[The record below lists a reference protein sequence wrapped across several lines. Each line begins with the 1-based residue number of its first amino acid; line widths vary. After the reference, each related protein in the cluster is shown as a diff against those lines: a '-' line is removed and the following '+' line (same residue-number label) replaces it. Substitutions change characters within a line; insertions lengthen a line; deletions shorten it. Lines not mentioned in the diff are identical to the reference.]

1 MISLGMEHATSL
13 QFISPQKNKN
23 ISLARIDE
31 TSGLSTIRLKEGSM
45 GKSIFL
51 FLCILI
57 LQLIFPHPL
66 QSNKQL
72 RVGVYDNYPL
82 VSVGNDGKVEG
93 FLTDILEYI
102 SSKENWEIDYVPGSL
117 TECLE
122 RLERQEI
129 DLLVGLEYSRA
140 RNKVY
145 DFTYDSVFSDWGII
159 YTQKKSDINQIV
171 NLDNKR
177 IAVVHNDIHYD
188 NLRKLAEQFK
198 LKCRFIE
205 AYEYDAVLQLVA
217 QKRVD
222 AGVVDRLYGLEFE
235 NYYKVSRS
243 PIILSPADIHF
254 AVPKKKHGELT
265 RAIDKHLAPLKAD
278 KGSVYH
284 QSLDKWTPQN
294 AHWTLPR
301 WFAPLLALAG
311 GLIVLFLG
319 TGLFL
324 RAQVKA
330 KTAELSLINEELRAE
345 IAERKRV
352 EETLRLTQF
361 SVDKT
366 GDAVFWMGSD
376 ARFIFANDAACS
388 SLGYSRE
395 ELLSMTVH
403 DIDPNFPVA
412 VWPEHWQEV
421 RERGSFIIESQHRT
435 KGGRIF
441 PIEITVNYLE
451 FKGREYSCAFAR
463 DITERKEA
471 EKEREQIQAQF
482 RQAQKMEAVGTLA
495 GGIAHDFNNL
505 LQAVQGYAQL
515 LQMRKGEEES
525 GQRELSQ
532 IIRAAGRGA
541 DLTQQLLTFSR
552 KVESE
557 LRPIDL
563 NQEVESVRLLL
574 ERTISKMIQMEFRLA
589 EDLKIVNAD
598 PGQVEQILMNL
609 AVNAKD
615 AMPEGG
621 KFIVETANV
630 SLDENYCMMHPV
642 AQPGEYVQLTVSD
655 NGHGMSGKTL
665 EHIFEPFYTTKETG
679 KGTGLGLATVYGIVK
694 SHNGHITCYS
704 EPDEG
709 TTFKTYFPVIKSM
722 DKIVKPREEPTVF
735 RGGTETI
742 LLVDDEEAIRLLG
755 TQILEEVGYTVLKA
769 ADGESALQ
777 LFREEHTKISL
788 VILDLIMPGMGGKRC
803 LVELLKVNPE
813 ARVAI
818 ASGYSP
824 DGPTRRI
831 LKNGAKGF
839 VSKPYDLRQML
850 NVVREVLDQD

>member
-1 MISLGMEHATSL
+1 MRKAIHLFF
-13 QFISPQKNKN
+13 FI
-23 ISLARIDE
+23 IA
-31 TSGLSTIRLKEGSM
+31 
-45 GKSIFL
+45 
-51 FLCILI
+51 
-57 LQLIFPHPL
+57 LQLVLPHPV
-66 QSNKQL
+66 QGNKQL
-72 RVGVYDNYPL
+72 RVGVYDNYPMVL
-82 VSVGNDGKVEG
+82 VGNDGVVKG
-93 FLTDILEYI
+93 FLIDILEYI
-102 SSKENWEIDYVPGSL
+102 GFKEKWKIDYVPGSL
-117 TECLE
+117 TDCLE
-122 RLERQEI
+122 RLEREEI
-129 DLLVGLEYSRA
+129 DLLVGIEYSRA
-140 RNKVY
+140 RNEVY
-145 DFTYDSVFSDWGII
+145 DFTYENIFSDWGMI
-159 YTQKKSDINQIV
+159 YTQKTSDINQIV
-171 NLDNKR
+171 ELDNQK
-177 IAVVHNDIHYD
+177 IAVVHNDIHYY
-188 NLRKLAEQFK
+188 NLRKLTEQFK

-205 AYEYDAVLQLVA
+205 AYEYDAILELVA

-235 NYYKVSRS
+235 KYYNISRS
-243 PIILSPADIHF
+243 PIIFSPADIHF
-254 AVPKKKHGELT
+254 AVPKKKHGELI
-265 RAIDKHLAPLKAD
+265 RAIDKHLVPLKAD
-278 KGSVYH
+278 KRSIYH
-284 QSLDKWTPQN
+284 QSLDKWTPKN
-294 AHWTLPR
+294 VHWELPK
-301 WFAPLLALAG
+301 WFVPLLILAG

-319 TGLFL
+319 AGLIL

-330 KTAELSLINEELRAE
+330 KTAELSLINKELRAE

-361 SVDKT
+361 SVENA
-366 GDAVFWMGSD
+366 GDAVFWMCSD
-376 ARFIFANDAACS
+376 ARFIFVNHAACS

-403 DIDPNFPVA
+403 DIDPKFPAA
-412 VWPEHWQEV
+412 VWPEHWKEV
-421 RERGSFIIESQHRT
+421 RERGSFIIESRHRT
-435 KGGRIF
+435 KDGRIF
-441 PIEITVNYLE
+441 PVEITVNYLQFE
-451 FKGREYSCAFAR
+451 GREYNCAFAR

-515 LQMRKGEEES
+515 LQMRKGKEES

-532 IIRAAGRGA
+532 IIRAAERGA

-563 NQEVESVRLLL
+563 NHEVESVKLLL
-574 ERTISKMIQMEFRLA
+574 ERTIPKMIQMEFHLA
-589 EDLKIVNAD
+589 ADLKIVNAD

-621 KFIVETANV
+621 KFVVGTANV
-630 SLDENYCMMHPV
+630 SLDENYCMMHPE
-642 AQPGEYVQLTVSD
+642 ARPGEYVQLTVSD
-655 NGHGMSGKTL
+655 TGHGMSKKTL

-704 EPDEG
+704 EPEEG
-709 TTFKTYFPVIKSM
+709 TIFKVYFPAIQTM
-722 DKIVKPREEPTVF
+722 DRFVRPREEPSVS

-742 LLVDDEEAIRLLG
+742 LLVDDEDPIRILG
-755 TQILEEVGYTVLKA
+755 IQILEEFGYTVLSA

-777 LFREEHTKISL
+777 IYQEEHEKIKL

-813 ARVAI
+813 AKVAI

-824 DGPTRRI
+824 DGPTREI

-839 VSKPYDLRQML
+839 VSKPYDIRQIL
-850 NVVREVLDQD
+850 TVVREVLDQD

>member
-1 MISLGMEHATSL
+1 M
-13 QFISPQKNKN
+13 K
-23 ISLARIDE
+23 
-31 TSGLSTIRLKEGSM
+31 
-45 GKSIFL
+45 KSILL
-51 FLCILI
+51 FSFILI
-57 LQLIFPHPL
+57 LQLALTHPV
-66 QSNKQL
+66 QANKQL

-82 VSVGNDGKVEG
+82 VFVEKNGKVSG
-93 FLTDILEYI
+93 FLIDILEYI
-102 SSKENWEIDYVPGSL
+102 GSKENWKIDYVPGSW
-117 TECLE
+117 TDCLE

-129 DLLVGLEYSRA
+129 DLLVGIEYSRA
-140 RNKVY
+140 RNKLY
-145 DFTYDSVFSDWGII
+145 DFTYDNVLSDWGII
-159 YTQKKSDINQIV
+159 YTQKKSKINQIV
-171 NLDNKR
+171 NLDNKK
-177 IAVVHNDIHYD
+177 IAVVHNDIHYN
-188 NLRKLAEQFK
+188 NLRNLAEQFK

-205 AYEYDAVLQLVA
+205 AYEYDAILELIA

-222 AGVVDRLYGLEFE
+222 AGVVDRLYGLEHEKYFE
-235 NYYKVSRS
+235 VSRS
-243 PIILSPADIHF
+243 SIILSPADIHF
-254 AVPKKKHGELT
+254 AVPKKRHGGLI
-265 RAIDKHLAPLKAD
+265 RAIDKHLTPLKAD
-278 KGSVYH
+278 KGSIYH

-294 AHWTLPR
+294 VQWVLPK
-301 WFAPLLALAG
+301 WFVPLLAMAG
-311 GLIVLFLG
+311 GLLLLFLG
-319 TGLFL
+319 TGLIL

-352 EETLRLTQF
+352 EEALRLTQF
-361 SVDKT
+361 SVENA

-376 ARFIFANDAACS
+376 ARFIFVNDAACS

-403 DIDPNFPVA
+403 DIDPNFPAVA
-412 VWPEHWQEV
+412 WQEHWRQIK
-421 RERGSFIIESQHRT
+421 ERGSFMIESRH
-435 KGGRIF
+435 KSKDSKIF
-441 PIEITVNYLE
+441 PVEITVNYLE
-451 FKGREYSCAFAR
+451 FEGKEYNCAFAR

-471 EKEREQIQAQF
+471 EKEREKMQAQF

-515 LQMRKGEEES
+515 LQMRKGEEDS

-532 IIRAAGRGA
+532 IIRAAERGA

-563 NQEVESVRLLL
+563 NHEVESVRLLL
-574 ERTISKMIQMEFRLA
+574 ERTIPKMIQMEFHLA
-589 EDLKIVNAD
+589 ENLKIVEAD

-621 KFIVETANV
+621 RFIVETANV
-630 SLDENYCMMHPV
+630 TLDENYCMIHPE
-642 AQPGEYVQLTVSD
+642 ARPDEYTQLTVSD
-655 NGHGMSGKTL
+655 TGHGMNKKTL

-694 SHNGHITCYS
+694 SHKGHITCHS
-704 EPDEG
+704 ELGEG
-709 TTFKTYFPVIKSM
+709 TTFKIYFPAIESEE
-722 DKIVKPREEPTVF
+722 KIVRTQEPLAAA
-735 RGGTETI
+735 RGGEETI
-742 LLVDDEEAIRLLG
+742 LLVDDEEPIRILG
-755 TQILEEVGYTVLKA
+755 SQILEEFGYTVLTA

-777 LFREEHTKISL
+777 LYQEEHQRIAL

-803 LVELLKVNPE
+803 LGELLKVNPE

-824 DGPTRRI
+824 DGPTREI

-839 VSKPYDLRQML
+839 VSKPYDMRQML